1 VNIYRFARSADDLAD
16 EGNAAQETR
25 LQQLDAYRRQLEKI
39 EKNAPDLATS
49 GPLADVFRPLKKTIL
64 DHRLPVKPFFD
75 LLSAFSQDVLKKRYA
90 NDNDLLDY
98 CARSANPVG
107 RLMLQ
112 LYQADTQNNRILS
125 DAVCTG
131 LQLTNFWQDI
141 AIDWQKERLYL
152 PQTVMYKYGVTEA
165 HIAQGLCDDAWQ
177 GLMKAQ
183 IQQAR
188 AMLNSGFPLVHS
200 VGGRLGLELKFVILG
215 GLRILER
222 LEQLNYN
229 VFSERP
235 ILTKGDWVLLFGR
248 ALSRRVCT

>member
-1 VNIYRFARSADDLAD
+1 
-16 EGNAAQETR
+16 AAQEIR

-112 LYQADTQNNRILS
+112 LYQADTQSNRILS

-152 PQTVMYKYGVTEA
+152 PQTAMYKYGVTEA

-183 IQQAR
+183 ILQAR
-188 AMLNSGFPLVHS
+188 TMLNSGFPLVRS

-229 VFSERP
+229 VFSKRP